1 MKRASPDEYFA
12 LLVAALVLIIVL
24 ISSFMCIQLY
34 HLRKPGPPPCSP
46 PAGSGGGGNGPKEG
60 FLGELYYSPS
70 CGSEWLGRR
79 RSECRG
85 ITTGV
90 MPSIE
95 TTSKFGNGLCSCR
108 LGVPP

>member
-1 MKRASPDEYFA
+1 MKHASSGEYLA
-12 LLVAALVLIIVL
+12 LLVAALVLVVVL

-34 HLRKPGPPPCSP
+34 HLRKPGPLPCDN
-46 PAGSGGGGNGPKEG
+46 PAGSKEG
-60 FLGELYYSPS
+60 FLSELHYSPS
-70 CGSEWLGRR
+70 CGSQWLGRR

-85 ITTGV
+85 VTSGA

-95 TTSKFGNGLCSCR
+95 TTSKFGNGLCCGR